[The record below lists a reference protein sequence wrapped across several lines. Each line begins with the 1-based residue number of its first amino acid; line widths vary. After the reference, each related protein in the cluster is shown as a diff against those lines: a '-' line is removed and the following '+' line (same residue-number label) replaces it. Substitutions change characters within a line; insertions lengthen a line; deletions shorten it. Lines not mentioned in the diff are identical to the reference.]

1 LLRRAAVPPD
11 QQQVTGERSPATA
24 ANLASKRCGVLGSTA
39 RQRNREP
46 PMQAVRRLATVFL
59 LAACTLVGVIAAPAQ
74 AVTTSRCMAIAQA
87 SPDVQFVAYRPVQAP
102 SQDVRITFVGHATF
116 RIESPD
122 GIVIATD
129 YAGYAGSGPL
139 PDIVTMNH
147 AHSTH
152 YTNSP
157 DPRIKHVLRGWGTDG
172 QPAQHHLEFGDVF
185 VRNVT
190 TDIRSW
196 MTGQFEKDGNSI
208 FIFEVGGL
216 CIGHLGHLHHT
227 LGPEHLGL
235 IGQLDVVMV
244 PVDGSYTMDQAA
256 MIEVLQTIKARL
268 IIPMHMFG
276 PTTLQAFLRRL
287 DQAFEIETSKSATVT
302 VSAASLPPQPK
313 VLVLQGG
320 SLPGGD

>member
-1 LLRRAAVPPD
+1 MP
-11 QQQVTGERSPATA
+11 
-24 ANLASKRCGVLGSTA
+24 
-39 RQRNREP
+39 
-46 PMQAVRRLATVFL
+46 AVRHLAMVVIVAACALIRLA
-59 LAACTLVGVIAAPAQ
+59 AAPAEAQ
-74 AVTTSRCMAIAQA
+74 TASRCMAVAQNT
-87 SPDVQFVAYRPVQAP
+87 PGVQFVAFRPAQAASP
-102 SQDVRITFVGHATF
+102 DVRITFVGHATF
-116 RIESPD
+116 RIESPG
-122 GIVIATD
+122 GITIATD
-129 YAGYAGSGPL
+129 YAGYAGAGPL

-152 YTNSP
+152 YTNTP
-157 DPRIKHVLRGWGTDG
+157 DPRIKYVLRGWGTDG
-172 QPAQHHLEFGDVF
+172 QPAQHNVEVGDVL

-208 FIFEVGGL
+208 FIFEIAGI

-244 PVDGSYTMDQAA
+244 PVDGSYTMDQGA
-256 MIEVLQTIKARL
+256 MIEVLQLLKARL

-276 PTTLQAFLRRL
+276 PAALQAFLRRL
-287 DQAFEIETSKSATVT
+287 DEAFEIETSASSTVT
-302 VSAASLPPQPK
+302 VSAATLSAQPK

-320 SLPGGD
+320 SSIGGD